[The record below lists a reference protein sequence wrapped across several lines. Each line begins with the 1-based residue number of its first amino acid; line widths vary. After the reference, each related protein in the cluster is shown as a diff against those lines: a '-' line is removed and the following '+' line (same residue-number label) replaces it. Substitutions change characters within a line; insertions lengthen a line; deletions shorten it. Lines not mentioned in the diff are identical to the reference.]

1 MQEKKRQNETRIN
14 PRRESL
20 EAAWAPGRQSTSG
33 PKSPPGALRVEKGD
47 EAQPN
52 EPALVAHGRIS
63 QEGRATVTVS
73 SISYTD
79 PLRIGQRYRTE
90 ALEGL
95 CKQEEA
101 RVKLVRS

>member
-1 MQEKKRQNETRIN
+1 M
-14 PRRESL
+14 
-20 EAAWAPGRQSTSG
+20 
-33 PKSPPGALRVEKGD
+33 EKGD

-79 PLRIGQRYRTE
+79 PLRIGQKRWRVYVSKR
-90 ALEGL
+90 
-95 CKQEEA
+95 KQDVSMCA
-101 RVKLVRS
+101 VKQVRRELRRQAGGQAGRRGWMDGRRSHLTCVKNRSLQG